1 MNKLLGCTVLLCI
14 LLFSSCIFN
23 NKKVEGNGKFST
35 EKRTIKNGSK
45 IKLEGNINVIIE
57 NGLLDARVETD
68 ENLIPL
74 VLTSNDGEWLRI
86 AVKEG
91 VSLHSSKPITVYIS
105 TPTISEVKVAG
116 SGNVTSVG
124 KFSSNEK
131 MSFALAGSGNLIM
144 SISSPDLDAAIAG
157 SGTLHLSGE
166 TRNLKAKIAG
176 SGGFEGADLKAE
188 NVDVHIAGS
197 GDAVVYAETILS
209 ASIAGSGSVKYK
221 GNAKVEKHVA
231 GSGEVVKEQ

>member
-1 MNKLLGCTVLLCI
+1 MNKFFGCIMLLCI

-68 ENLIPL
+68 ENLIPF

-86 AVKEG
+86 AVKER

-131 MSFALAGSGNLIM
+131 MSFALAGSGNLTM
-144 SISSPDLDAAIAG
+144 TTSSPDLGAAIAG

-176 SGGFEGADLKAE
+176 SGNFEGADLKAE

-197 GDAVVYAETILS
+197 GDAVVYAETTLS